1 MKFSADT
8 LRKFTTVHTWV
19 GLVAGFALFVAFYAG
34 AITVFHHDVQAWQSP
49 YGIDR
54 KAESLVDAQNLLN
67 DTLRLHPE
75 ARTHVGMV
83 FPGGDY
89 PVASSYWVDAKGT
102 WQYATLADPHGSP
115 ESTGTELPELVNA
128 LHYTLGLPITAGTWL
143 MGVVSL
149 LYGLALISGVVIH
162 LPKLVEDLF
171 ALRRGR
177 NLKRFW
183 QDAHNVIGVLSLPM
197 HVVFATTG
205 ALLCLLALLMATMN
219 PLVFRGQLMTALPAA
234 MDTAP
239 QVASAQ
245 RAQAIAPLA
254 FLHDRAIETARDHG
268 VPDFTPAYL
277 KLANAGDANA
287 IIEISGSSERA
298 VGAIGSVAMNAAT
311 GDVIATQLQGTRD
324 ANHATLSATY
334 SLHFGD
340 WGNTWVRW
348 MYFLLGLGGAFLFY
362 SGNLLWIESR
372 RKRRQQ
378 AQGRAQWWMARAT
391 VGVCIGACVAVSA
404 AFVAAAVLQ
413 MPALRGSVA
422 LDTGIR
428 AACLVTW
435 VSCMAWAALRPPIRG
450 AQELLWLAAIVTALV
465 PVAHGVATGAWLWTS
480 AAVGD
485 MPLFAIDAGALAL
498 SFGFARLAL
507 ASRKRMH
514 DGDANSVWA
523 LEATTP

>member
-1 MKFSADT
+1 
-8 LRKFTTVHTWV
+8 
-19 GLVAGFALFVAFYAG
+19 
-34 AITVFHHDVQAWQSP
+34 
-49 YGIDR
+49 
-54 KAESLVDAQNLLN
+54 
-67 DTLRLHPE
+67 
-75 ARTHVGMV
+75 
-83 FPGGDY
+83 
-89 PVASSYWVDAKGT
+89 
-102 WQYATLADPHGSP
+102 
-115 ESTGTELPELVNA
+115 
-128 LHYTLGLPITAGTWL
+128 
-143 MGVVSL
+143 
-149 LYGLALISGVVIH
+149 
-162 LPKLVEDLF
+162 
-171 ALRRGR
+171 
-177 NLKRFW
+177 
-183 QDAHNVIGVLSLPM
+183 
-197 HVVFATTG
+197 
-205 ALLCLLALLMATMN
+205 
-219 PLVFRGQLMTALPAA
+219 
-234 MDTAP
+234 
-239 QVASAQ
+239 
-245 RAQAIAPLA
+245 
-254 FLHDRAIETARDHG
+254 
-268 VPDFTPAYL
+268 
-277 KLANAGDANA
+277 
-287 IIEISGSSERA
+287 
-298 VGAIGSVAMNAAT
+298 MNAAT

-340 WGNTWVRW
+340 WGNAWVRW